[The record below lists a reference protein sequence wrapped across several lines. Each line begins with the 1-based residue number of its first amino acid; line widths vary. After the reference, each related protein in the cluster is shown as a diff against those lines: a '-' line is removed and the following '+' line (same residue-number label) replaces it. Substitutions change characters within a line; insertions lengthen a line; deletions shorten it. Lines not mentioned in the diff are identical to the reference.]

1 MEHEQAIIAAMMYD
15 AQCAERGLAECEAE
29 DFANMDCVRVFRAM
43 EGLKRAGTPIDL
55 VTVDSMFEPEYL
67 DKVLTISNAPFL
79 AGNFQVYVDL
89 LKEARKLREFR
100 NGWMKCFEL
109 AESESPAVYQEAQEL
124 LDRVNCIGAGGVRT
138 IAEVVEEAF
147 IEMGERITGIPT
159 GFYDLDRYIGGLVK
173 GNLIVVAGRPSM
185 GKSSFAVNVAQ
196 NVCESGKV
204 AAIFS
209 MEDEEKT
216 IIRRMVC
223 AKAQVSIAEVRDG
236 DLQKIAKAMEAK
248 ERIKEYGL
256 YVVDKGVQTAQ
267 SIASECYKVKQK
279 AGRLDLVVVDYI
291 GLVKPRER
299 KNSTRQQELG
309 EISRAMK
316 VLAKDLNCTV
326 MIVSQL
332 NRGLESRNNKKPIM
346 SDLRESGD
354 IEQDADIILF
364 PFRPWVYDR
373 AKPQTEAE
381 VLIAKN
387 RNGVIGEIE
396 LVWRGEWFLF
406 QNAVTGDI
414 PAAWK

>member
-1 MEHEQAIIAAMMYD
+1 MEHEQAIIAAMMQN
-15 AQCAERGLAECEAE
+15 AQCSERGLSECEAE
-29 DFANMDCVRVFRAM
+29 DFTDMDCIRIFRAM
-43 EGLKRAGTPIDL
+43 QGLKRAGTPIDL
-55 VTVDSMFEPEYL
+55 VTIDSMFEPEYL
-67 DKVLTISNAPFL
+67 NKVLTISNAPFL
-79 AGNFQVYVDL
+79 SGNFPVYVDL
-89 LKEARKLREFR
+89 LKDARKLREFR
-100 NGWMKCFEL
+100 NGWMKCFDL

-124 LDRVNCIGAGGVRT
+124 LDRISCIGGGGVQT
-138 IAEVVEEAF
+138 IAGTVDEAVM
-147 IEMGERITGIPT
+147 EMGERITGIPT

-209 MEDEEKT
+209 MEDEAKT
-216 IIRRMVC
+216 IVRRMVC
-223 AKAQVSIAEVRDG
+223 AKAKVSIAEVREG
-236 DLQKIAKAMEAK
+236 DMEQITKAMAVA
-248 ERIKEYGL
+248 ERIKGYKL
-256 YVVDKGVQTAQ
+256 YVIDKGVQTAQ
-267 SIASECYKVKQK
+267 SIASECYKIKQK
-279 AGRLDLVVVDYI
+279 AGGLDLVIVDYI
-291 GLVKPRER
+291 GLVKARER

-309 EISRAMK
+309 EITRAMK

-326 MIVSQL
+326 MLVSQL
-332 NRGLESRNNKKPIM
+332 NRGLEARNNKKPIM

-373 AKPQTEAE
+373 SKLQTEAE

-396 LVWRGEWFLF
+396 LNWRGEWFLF
-406 QNAVTGDI
+406 ENSCKDV
-414 PAAWK
+414 PEAWR